1 MSKTKIV
8 FFVKYLLTMIR
19 FKMLDYNGISVPGDL
34 QPRIPSVSDMRF
46 LALGFDRARLLFLS
60 GGFLV

>member
-1 MSKTKIV
+1 MSETKIV

-19 FKMLDYNGISVPGDL
+19 FKMLDYNGILVPGDL
-34 QPRIPSVSDMRF
+34 QPRIPSVLDVHF
-46 LALGFDRARLLFLS
+46 LALGFDRARLFLS